1 MKTLGA
7 EGVSSFMG
15 VEMSDK
21 GVEMSVMGVEMSDK
35 GVEMSVMGVIR
46 IFLFF
51 IKVSTLEPQG
61 IAPFRGVEM
70 SVNRGAIKK

>member
-7 EGVSSFMG
+7 EGVSSF
-15 VEMSDK
+15 
-21 GVEMSVMGVEMSDK
+21 MGVEMSDK

>member
-46 IFLFF
+46 IFYSL
-51 IKVSTLEPQG
+51 
-61 IAPFRGVEM
+61 
-70 SVNRGAIKK
+70 

>member
-1 MKTLGA
+1 
-7 EGVSSFMG
+7 MG

-46 IFLFF
+46 FF
-51 IKVSTLEPQG
+51 NS
-61 IAPFRGVEM
+61 F
-70 SVNRGAIKK
+70 